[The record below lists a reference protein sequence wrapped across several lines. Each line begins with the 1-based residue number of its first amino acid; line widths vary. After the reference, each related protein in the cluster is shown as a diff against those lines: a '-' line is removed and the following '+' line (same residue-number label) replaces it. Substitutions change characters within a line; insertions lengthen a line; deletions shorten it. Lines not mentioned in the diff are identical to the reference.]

1 MPDPIDA
8 IRKHYGSGRRPT
20 PTSTAGRTGRRHD
33 GDRKRRD
40 VRKAHRPHQ
49 PPRGRRDRKIVA
61 AAERLAISQP
71 ALSRTVARLEARFG
85 GRLFERIP
93 SGVRL
98 TSLGALATER
108 AQRVLRELEAAE
120 EQIEAAVTGLAGC
133 FRISAH
139 PVWMQAVLPAA
150 IARFHDT
157 FPGIE
162 LKLRAADRPE
172 GIRLLTEAATDL
184 HCGGIDAGEPL
195 PPFLR
200 RDSFV
205 DVEAGIVARKD
216 HPLHTRRAGLEDLAG
231 WPWVDYDGAA
241 PADGDAGGRA
251 SLFGVLH
258 NLHERTGRR
267 AGTVIRAGPA
277 GPFPMASRPVS
288 RLAAIEVPSCI
299 RPRPPA
305 PAGELRTPPLPDRLH
320 RPALGRGPGV
330 VPVAPTGGARRGARE
345 KRKTAG
351 VDRSHLSTARRMVT
365 APPFVA
371 TRGHVVEFRR
381 FPADSQRSLAGCCQG
396 RTAVRY
402 EDNLEFAPET
412 GGVRHIPRP

>member
-1 MPDPIDA
+1 MGARGAKPLHRQRDEPA
-8 IRKHYGSGRRPT
+8 LATMETASGAMFERRT
-20 PTSTAGRTGRRHD
+20 DLTSLLAVAETG
-33 GDRKRRD
+33 
-40 VRKAHRPHQ
+40 
-49 PPRGRRDRKIVA
+49 KIVA

-98 TSLGALATER
+98 TSLGALAAER

-120 EQIEAAVTGLAGC
+120 EQIEAAVSGLAGC

-150 IARFHDT
+150 IARFHDS

-162 LKLRAADRPE
+162 LKLRAADRPQ
-172 GIRLLTEAATDL
+172 GIRLLTEGATDL

-200 RDSFV
+200 CDSFV
-205 DVEAGIVARKD
+205 EVEAGIVARLG
-216 HPLHTRRAGLEDLAG
+216 HPLHARHARLEDLAG

-251 SLFGVLH
+251 SLFGLLH
-258 NLHERTGRR
+258 DLHERTGRR

-277 GPFPMASRPVS
+277 GPFPMASGPYLAWLPLKFLHAFDRDLRPLPVSLGRHRYRTGFIARRSAEDLAAFRLLRQAVRDAALEKAEDRRGRPHQADRPSEGLIASLGDFARRQLRFPLPAGAPYGSQTGCKPACIIGGRRPVDEN
-288 RLAAIEVPSCI
+288 LTPSK
-299 RPRPPA
+299 
-305 PAGELRTPPLPDRLH
+305 
-320 RPALGRGPGV
+320 LGPFERQ
-330 VPVAPTGGARRGARE
+330 A
-345 KRKTAG
+345 
-351 VDRSHLSTARRMVT
+351 HLCHS
-365 APPFVA
+365 
-371 TRGHVVEFRR
+371 
-381 FPADSQRSLAGCCQG
+381 FP
-396 RTAVRY
+396 
-402 EDNLEFAPET
+402 
-412 GGVRHIPRP
+412 

>member
-1 MPDPIDA
+1 META
-8 IRKHYGSGRRPT
+8 SGAMFERRT
-20 PTSTAGRTGRRHD
+20 DLTSLLAVAETG
-33 GDRKRRD
+33 
-40 VRKAHRPHQ
+40 
-49 PPRGRRDRKIVA
+49 KIVA

-98 TSLGALATER
+98 TSLGALAAER
-108 AQRVLRELEAAE
+108 ARRVLRELEAAE

-150 IARFHDT
+150 IARFHDA

-162 LKLRAADRPE
+162 LKLRAADRPQ
-172 GIRLLTEAATDL
+172 GIRLLTDGASDL

-205 DVEAGIVARKD
+205 EVEAGIVARRD
-216 HPLHTRRAGLEDLAG
+216 HPLHARRARLEDLAG

-251 SLFGVLH
+251 SLFGLLH
-258 NLHERTGRR
+258 DLHERTGRR

-277 GPFPMASRPVS
+277 GPFPMASGPYLAWLPLKFLHAFDPDLRPLPVS
-288 RLAAIEVPSCI
+288 LGRHRYRTGFIARRSAEDLAAFRLLRQAVRDAALEKSG
-299 RPRPPA
+299 RPP
-305 PAGELRTPPLPDRLH
+305 R
-320 RPALGRGPGV
+320 
-330 VPVAPTGGARRGARE
+330 
-345 KRKTAG
+345 
-351 VDRSHLSTARRMVT
+351 
-365 APPFVA
+365 
-371 TRGHVVEFRR
+371 
-381 FPADSQRSLAGCCQG
+381 
-396 RTAVRY
+396 
-402 EDNLEFAPET
+402 
-412 GGVRHIPRP
+412 